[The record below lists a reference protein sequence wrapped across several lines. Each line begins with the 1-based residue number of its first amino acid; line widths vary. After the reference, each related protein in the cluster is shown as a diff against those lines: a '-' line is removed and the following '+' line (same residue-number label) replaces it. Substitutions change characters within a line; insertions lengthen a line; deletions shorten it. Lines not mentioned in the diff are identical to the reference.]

1 MSSNGS
7 RSDADLFSLAELPTG
22 PAGRLDD
29 PAASGIRPE
38 VAESA
43 MTTETAAA
51 RPASASASASAPT
64 EGQATGEPAP
74 KAEAPKARPR
84 RRGRRSFVWRWDAPS
99 WGVSLMV
106 HAAVL
111 ACLALM
117 AAGGVQQ
124 ELLGSIDAS
133 TVDTSLSEQMAE
145 ELMTILEEPGDE
157 RSELAVGDPT
167 STLSPVVAPSAT
179 PRIRGAT
186 AEVSEAKSL
195 RGLVSV
201 AVPSPNVATLP
212 AMEFNN
218 VDFSGGNRISGDTSR
233 ETTDYGE
240 ALDQLAREIL
250 AHLNTSRVTV
260 LWMFDESGSMKDD
273 QRTISDKFD
282 RVVGELDLHTPEEQ
296 DRAGDLEHA
305 IIGFG
310 KATHFENSP
319 PRADLEGIRKAIG
332 SLPVDESG
340 EERTMKAVVDAVGR
354 YGKAVE
360 KDRKVLLVLVTDESG
375 DDGDL
380 VEQARLALV
389 NRGATVY
396 VLGRQSMFG
405 TDRVHLRYVDPVTQD
420 VYWPPIRRGPEAAG
434 LELLQWDGLWNHRH
448 DEQPSGFAPY
458 ELARLVKETG
468 GIYFLLPN
476 EEELRDRPRGEKAY
490 SIATL
495 KEFLPDYG
503 PRPDYLA
510 RVSQSDLRRTMG
522 EIVQLTRQ
530 DFGFRRHFPV
540 NPPEL
545 AKAIVEE
552 LPKVDVQLRAL
563 VEFERR
569 LKALDPA
576 RDKEPNR
583 RWRANYDLMLAMVVA
598 FQVKAYEYRSCLRE
612 MVVLANQGRLVP
624 KNPPIPDRRR
634 TDWVIN
640 HSPKKKAPP
649 AETEKG
655 YARAEGML
663 TQVIADHPGTPWADL
678 AQTTLDRGLGCDW
691 AEWNVHPDYDKRAE
705 LVPKF

>member
-1 MSSNGS
+1 MSSNVS
-7 RSDADLFSLAELPTG
+7 RPEPDLFSLAELPTG
-22 PAGRLDD
+22 SAASIDG

-38 VAESA
+38 ISEVAQ
-43 MTTETAAA
+43 TTETAAA
-51 RPASASASASAPT
+51 RPLP
-64 EGQATGEPAP
+64 P
-74 KAEAPKARPR
+74 KAEATAPADSPKQASPKPKRKR
-84 RRGRRSFVWRWDAPS
+84 RRGGVVWRWDAPS

-111 ACLALM
+111 VCLTLM
-117 AAGGVQQ
+117 AVGGRVRQ
-124 ELLGSIDAS
+124 ELGSIDAS

-145 ELMTILEEPGDE
+145 ELMTILEEPADE

-167 STLSPVVAPSAT
+167 STLSPGAAPSAT
-179 PRIRGAT
+179 PRIRQT
-186 AEVSEAKSL
+186 AEVSESSSL
-195 RGLVSV
+195 KGLVDV
-201 AVPSPNVATLP
+201 VVQAPNLSILP

-218 VDFSGGNRISGDTSR
+218 VDLSGGNRISGDTSR
-233 ETTDYGE
+233 ETPDYGE

-273 QRTISDKFD
+273 QRTIADKFD
-282 RVVGELDLHTPEEQ
+282 RVVGELNLRVPEQE
-296 DRAGDLEHA
+296 GETSDLEHA

-319 PRADLEGIRKAIG
+319 PRADLEGIRRAIA

-340 EERTMKAVVDAVGR
+340 EEKTMKAVIDAIGR
-354 YGKAVE
+354 YGRAVA
-360 KDRKVLLVLVTDESG
+360 KDRKLLLVLVTDESG

-389 NRGATVY
+389 NRGATAY

-405 TDRVHLRYVDPVTQD
+405 TDRVHLRYVDPVTSD

-434 LELLQWDGLWNHRH
+434 LELLQWDGLWTHRH

-476 EEELRDRPRGEKAY
+476 EEELRNRPQGEKAY
-490 SIATL
+490 SMATL

-503 PRPDYLA
+503 PRPEYLA
-510 RVSQSDLRRTMG
+510 RVSQSDLRRTMA
-522 EIVQLTRQ
+522 EIIQLTRQ
-530 DFGFRRHFPV
+530 GFGFQRHFPV

-545 AKAIVEE
+545 AKAIGEE
-552 LPKVDVQLRAL
+552 LPKVDNQLRAL
-563 VEFERR
+563 LAFEQR

-583 RWRANYDLMLAMVVA
+583 RWQANYDLMLAMVVA
-598 FQVKAYEYRSCLRE
+598 FQVKAYEYRACLQE
-612 MVVLANQGRLVP
+612 MIVLANQGKLVP

-640 HSPKKKAPP
+640 HSGKKKAPP
-649 AETEKG
+649 AETQKK
-655 YARAEGML
+655 YAQAEAL
-663 TQVIADHPGTPWADL
+663 LNQVIADHPDSPWADL
-678 AQTTLDRGLGCDW
+678 AQTTLNRGLGCDW
-691 AEWNVHPDYDKRAE
+691 AEWNVHPDYDKRAK